1 MKKALNLLE
10 ENVGQYLQSLA
21 KDFFFSQRNQGQYI
35 KAKMGTFS
43 YIKTTTEFLAHQR
56 SQC

>member
-1 MKKALNLLE
+1 MNKALNLLE
-10 ENVGQYLQSLA
+10 ENVGQSLRSSA
-21 KDFFFSQRNQGQYI
+21 KDVFLSQRNQGQYI

-43 YIKTTTEFLAHQR
+43 YIKTTIKSLAHQR